1 MIDRAWGLRQLFVPG
16 LCLVARAMKRY
27 CWRSAT
33 IKAEVVAEPVGVSG
47 GFGWWCR
54 EPHRCGVALVRA
66 HRATVAL
73 VVVDRPAESPLFITV
88 WTRGSW
94 QFARFCWFTRT
105 RLARGTAQ
113 AYRRYIQAHR
123 RHTAQ
128 AHTAHTAQATAPNT
142 HNRHTPGCTRL
153 TPISIQ
159 AFIAYTPIPIHSST
173 PPNHPNYTTPIHVHV
188 PTESRTHLSSST
200 THTSTVPIKNP
211 RS

>member
-54 EPHRCGVALVRA
+54 EPHGCGVALVRA

-128 AHTAHTAQATAPNT
+128 AHTGTLHRPPHTNTHIRHTRLHTAYTHIHPSLHCGIPHTDPLIHSTQPSKLHNT
-142 HNRHTPGCTRL
+142 HPRP
-153 TPISIQ
+153 
-159 AFIAYTPIPIHSST
+159 
-173 PPNHPNYTTPIHVHV
+173 
-188 PTESRTHLSSST
+188 RTH
-200 THTSTVPIKNP
+200 
-211 RS
+211 

>member
-73 VVVDRPAESPLFITV
+73 VGSGQALLSLRCLLPFGPVVL
-88 WTRGSW
+88 GSSHASVGLLG
-94 QFARFCWFTRT
+94 QDSHEVPHRHFA
-105 RLARGTAQ
+105 G
-113 AYRRYIQAHR
+113 ISK
-123 RHTAQ
+123 HTAGTPHRLTP
-128 AHTAHTAQATAPNT
+128 HTPHRPPHTNT
-142 HNRHTPGCTRL
+142 HNRHTRL
-153 TPISIQ
+153 HT
-159 AFIAYTPIPIHSST
+159 AYTHIHPSLHCGIPPYRST
-173 PPNHPNYTTPIHVHV
+173 HPLLPTIQTTQHPFTSTYPLNHV
-188 PTESRTHLSSST
+188 PTYPRPRPTH
-200 THTSTVPIKNP
+200 PP
-211 RS
+211 YP